1 MNPLVQA
8 SNLVKSFPEV
18 TAVSDVSLEINPG
31 EIFGIVGP
39 DGAGKTTILRII
51 SGILKPD
58 SGSIKLFGEKVEADS
73 TSHKK
78 KIAYMKQGFGLY
90 PDLTVKENVQ
100 FYADLFGVEESELD
114 EKIDSL
120 LKFSYMHPF
129 KNRLAGRLSGGM
141 KQKLQLVCALIHE
154 PEILIL
160 DEPTNG
166 VDPVSRR
173 DFWRMLQALL
183 DKGVAILLSTSYLDE
198 SERCHRIAM
207 MYEGKFLKMGDPA
220 KIKEMFPAH
229 VYRWQSEGAR
239 KVFAALQAK
248 YPEEDFGLF
257 GNTVKFLGAEK
268 DELKVG
274 YLEAIANEKAIT
286 GEWHKDV
293 QAQLE
298 DVFVGLIHSLS
309 KIEKRERLSY
319 NTSPNGK
326 LDYSVKIENLTK
338 VFGDFTAVDNISLK
352 VNPGEIFGFL
362 GPNGAGKSTTIRM
375 LCGLLLPSSGTGII
389 AGLDVMKTPEKIR
402 QKIGYMS
409 QKFSLYDDLT
419 VAENIRFYGG
429 IYGLTSSKLASR
441 IEWALKLARLEKLR
455 QTKVVFLSVG
465 FKQRLALTCS
475 ILHEP
480 SILFLDE
487 PTSGVDPLTRRQFW
501 DMIYELSDQG
511 VTVFVT
517 THYMEEAEFC
527 DRIAF
532 INRGK
537 LMAVGSPA
545 ELKQNVVKDKI
556 YNLPQTSGN
565 RVLSKLQK
573 DSIVKDVYLYG
584 SGFHLVISP
593 EISAKSRLE
602 DLLKTEG
609 LKSALEEIQPGME
622 DVFVHLSNII
632 ESSEAKEFKQ

>member
-1 MNPLVQA
+1 MNPLVRA

-73 TSHKK
+73 TSHKN

-207 MYEGKFLKMGDPA
+207 MYEGKFLKMGDPT

-257 GNTVKFLGAEK
+257 GNTIKFLGAEK
-268 DELKVG
+268 DELKVD
-274 YLEAIANEKAIT
+274 YLEAIAKEKAIT
-286 GEWHKDV
+286 GEWHEDV

-309 KIEKRERLSY
+309 KIEKRERISY
-319 NTSPNGK
+319 DSSPNGK

-429 IYGLTSSKLASR
+429 IYGLTGSKLASR

-517 THYMEEAEFC
+517 THYREEAEFC

-584 SGFHLVISP
+584 SGLHLVISP

-602 DLLKTEG
+602 ELLKAEG
-609 LKSALEEIQPGME
+609 FKSDLEEIQPGME

-632 ESSEAKEFKQ
+632 EESETKEFRQ